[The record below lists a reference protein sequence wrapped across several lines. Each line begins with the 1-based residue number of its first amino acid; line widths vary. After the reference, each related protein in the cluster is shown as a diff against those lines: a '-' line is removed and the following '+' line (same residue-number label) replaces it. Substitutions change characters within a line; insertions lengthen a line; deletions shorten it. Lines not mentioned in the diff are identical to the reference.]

1 MKIQRGKN
9 MAAIN
14 DLIAQ
19 ITDEGLRKRL
29 EQEVNKLSKQ
39 KKFGLVF
46 ESHLPE
52 VTPLYDMPIKAGCK
66 VILRDRR
73 EDKNIYIVLTVDNG
87 MAVCGLKSAEETK
100 SISVNDLVRVA
111 EFGESIYPYLKP
123 IDCVCNSSE
132 DDFWHALIEA
142 DNYHALQLLEY
153 LYASRVDCIYI
164 DPPYNNRDKSWKYNN
179 DYVDSSDSYA
189 HSKWLSFMEKR
200 LRIAKKLLNPKKSV
214 LILTIDEKEYLHIGC
229 LLEEIFTDAQ
239 IQMITSVISA
249 KGVVRNDQFSRVE
262 EYIFVVE
269 YGEVSFSKLPFNM
282 LDDDIKKEADRE
294 IEWLG
299 FRRRAPQAKRN
310 SRPNQFY
317 PVYVNS
323 ETGIIEAIGDVVKQG
338 VDRNTISVPEGCTAL
353 WPLSKD
359 GDERLWSLI
368 PEQART
374 NLEKGYLRVK
384 NWNKKERT
392 GTVYYLPSGTID
404 DIESGKART
413 IGKNNDGSIIA
424 KYEAEGTTPPKR
436 VWNMKSHNA
445 ETYGTNVLNSILGK
459 RFDYPKS
466 IYAVHDTLSF
476 FVGNNPNALIIDFFA
491 GSGTTLHA
499 VNLLNAEDNGNRRC
513 VLVTNN
519 EMSVEEEKQLIDAGR
534 LPGDEEWESLGI
546 ANYVTWPR
554 IVGCIKGR
562 DIDGNVLQGNYGVD
576 KETYEL
582 QKLKVVEGD
591 KTKTINAYIKKNE
604 PLYPKLAEL
613 KVGDGFRSN
622 AIFLKLGFLDKTSV
636 ALGMQF
642 KELLPVLWMK
652 AGAKGRCPEIKEDC
666 PKMLIL
672 PENRFAVLVDENAFL
687 EFNDEI
693 KKHPSIQTVYIVTDY
708 EVNYRSM
715 VRSMNVKKTYQLY
728 RDYLDNFRI
737 NHGRN

>member
-1 MKIQRGKN
+1 

-19 ITDEGLRKRL
+19 ITDEGLRKRI

-52 VTPLYDMPIKAGCK
+52 VTPFYDMPIKAGCK

-229 LLEEIFTDAQ
+229 LLEEIFPDAQ

-317 PVYVNS
+317 PVYVNN

-519 EMSVEEEKQLIDAGR
+519 EMSVEEEKQLIDAGH

-554 IVGCIKGR
+554 IVGCIKGK

-652 AGAKGRCPEIKEDC
+652 AGTKGRCPEIKEDC

-693 KKHPSIQTVYIVTDY
+693 KKHPSIQTIYIVTDY

-715 VRSMNVKKTYQLY
+715 VRSMNVKETYQLY

>member
-1 MKIQRGKN
+1 

-52 VTPLYDMPIKAGCK
+52 VTPFYDMPIKAGCK

-229 LLEEIFTDAQ
+229 LLEEIFPDAQ

-317 PVYVNS
+317 PVYVNN

-519 EMSVEEEKQLIDAGR
+519 EMSVEEEKQLIDAGH

-554 IVGCIKGR
+554 IVGCIKGK

-693 KKHPSIQTVYIVTDY
+693 KKHPSIQTIYIVTDY

-715 VRSMNVKKTYQLY
+715 VRSMNVKETYQLY

>member
-1 MKIQRGKN
+1 

-19 ITDEGLRKRL
+19 ITDEGLRKRI

-52 VTPLYDMPIKAGCK
+52 VTPFYDMPIKAGCK

-229 LLEEIFTDAQ
+229 LLEEIFPDAQ

-269 YGEVSFSKLPFNM
+269 YGEVSFSKSPFNM

-317 PVYVNS
+317 PVYVNN

-519 EMSVEEEKQLIDAGR
+519 EMSVEEEKQLIDAGH

-554 IVGCIKGR
+554 IVGCIKGK

-693 KKHPSIQTVYIVTDY
+693 KKHPSIQTIYIVTDY

-715 VRSMNVKKTYQLY
+715 VRSMNVKETYQLY

>member
-1 MKIQRGKN
+1 

-19 ITDEGLRKRL
+19 ITDEGLRKRI

-52 VTPLYDMPIKAGCK
+52 VTPFYDMPIKAGCK

-229 LLEEIFTDAQ
+229 LLEEIFPDAQ

-317 PVYVNS
+317 PVYVNN

-519 EMSVEEEKQLIDAGR
+519 EMSVEEEKQLIDAGH
-534 LPGDEEWESLGI
+534 LPSDEEWESLGI

-554 IVGCIKGR
+554 IVGCIKGK

-693 KKHPSIQTVYIVTDY
+693 KKHPSIQTIYIVTDY

-715 VRSMNVKKTYQLY
+715 VRSMNVKETYQLY

>member
-1 MKIQRGKN
+1 

-19 ITDEGLRKRL
+19 ITDEGLRKRF

>member
-1 MKIQRGKN
+1 

-66 VILRDRR
+66 VILRDRS

-142 DNYHALQLLEY
+142 DNYHALQMLEY

-229 LLEEIFTDAQ
+229 LLEEIFPDAQ

-317 PVYVNS
+317 PVYVNN

-613 KVGDGFRSN
+613 KLGDGFRSN

-652 AGAKGRCPEIKEDC
+652 AGAREDVQ
-666 PKMLIL
+666 K
-672 PENRFAVLVDENAFL
+672 
-687 EFNDEI
+687 
-693 KKHPSIQTVYIVTDY
+693 
-708 EVNYRSM
+708 
-715 VRSMNVKKTYQLY
+715 
-728 RDYLDNFRI
+728 
-737 NHGRN
+737 

>member
-1 MKIQRGKN
+1 

-19 ITDEGLRKRL
+19 ITDEGLRKRI

-52 VTPLYDMPIKAGCK
+52 VTPFYDMPIKAGCK

-87 MAVCGLKSAEETK
+87 MAVCGLKSAEGTK

-111 EFGESIYPYLKP
+111 EFGEPIYPYLKP

-229 LLEEIFTDAQ
+229 LLEEIFPDAQ

-317 PVYVNS
+317 PVYVNN

-519 EMSVEEEKQLIDAGR
+519 EMSVEEEKQLIDAGH

-554 IVGCIKGR
+554 IVGCIKGK

-693 KKHPSIQTVYIVTDY
+693 KKHPSIQTIYIVTDY

-715 VRSMNVKKTYQLY
+715 VRSMNVKETYQLY

>member
-1 MKIQRGKN
+1 

-19 ITDEGLRKRL
+19 ITDEGLRKRF

-52 VTPLYDMPIKAGCK
+52 VTPLYDMPIRAGCK

-142 DNYHALQLLEY
+142 DNSHALQLLEY

-229 LLEEIFTDAQ
+229 LLEEIFPDAQ

-317 PVYVNS
+317 PVYVNN

-708 EVNYRSM
+708 
-715 VRSMNVKKTYQLY
+715 
-728 RDYLDNFRI
+728 
-737 NHGRN
+737 

>member
-1 MKIQRGKN
+1 

-100 SISVNDLVRVA
+100 SILVNDLVRVA

-229 LLEEIFTDAQ
+229 LLEEIFPDAQ

-317 PVYVNS
+317 PVYVNN

-737 NHGRN
+737 NHGGN

>member
-1 MKIQRGKN
+1 
-9 MAAIN
+9 
-14 DLIAQ
+14 
-19 ITDEGLRKRL
+19 
-29 EQEVNKLSKQ
+29 
-39 KKFGLVF
+39 
-46 ESHLPE
+46 
-52 VTPLYDMPIKAGCK
+52 
-66 VILRDRR
+66 
-73 EDKNIYIVLTVDNG
+73 
-87 MAVCGLKSAEETK
+87 
-100 SISVNDLVRVA
+100 
-111 EFGESIYPYLKP
+111 
-123 IDCVCNSSE
+123 
-132 DDFWHALIEA
+132 
-142 DNYHALQLLEY
+142 
-153 LYASRVDCIYI
+153 
-164 DPPYNNRDKSWKYNN
+164 
-179 DYVDSSDSYA
+179 
-189 HSKWLSFMEKR
+189 MEKR

-229 LLEEIFTDAQ
+229 LLEEIFPDAQ

-317 PVYVNS
+317 PVYVNN

-613 KVGDGFRSN
+613 KLGDGFRSN

-715 VRSMNVKKTYQLY
+715 VRSMNVKETYQLY

>member
-1 MKIQRGKN
+1 
-9 MAAIN
+9 
-14 DLIAQ
+14 
-19 ITDEGLRKRL
+19 
-29 EQEVNKLSKQ
+29 
-39 KKFGLVF
+39 
-46 ESHLPE
+46 
-52 VTPLYDMPIKAGCK
+52 
-66 VILRDRR
+66 
-73 EDKNIYIVLTVDNG
+73 
-87 MAVCGLKSAEETK
+87 
-100 SISVNDLVRVA
+100 
-111 EFGESIYPYLKP
+111 
-123 IDCVCNSSE
+123 
-132 DDFWHALIEA
+132 
-142 DNYHALQLLEY
+142 
-153 LYASRVDCIYI
+153 
-164 DPPYNNRDKSWKYNN
+164 
-179 DYVDSSDSYA
+179 
-189 HSKWLSFMEKR
+189 
-200 LRIAKKLLNPKKSV
+200 
-214 LILTIDEKEYLHIGC
+214 
-229 LLEEIFTDAQ
+229 
-239 IQMITSVISA
+239 
-249 KGVVRNDQFSRVE
+249 
-262 EYIFVVE
+262 
-269 YGEVSFSKLPFNM
+269 
-282 LDDDIKKEADRE
+282 
-294 IEWLG
+294 
-299 FRRRAPQAKRN
+299 
-310 SRPNQFY
+310 
-317 PVYVNS
+317 
-323 ETGIIEAIGDVVKQG
+323 
-338 VDRNTISVPEGCTAL
+338 
-353 WPLSKD
+353 
-359 GDERLWSLI
+359 
-368 PEQART
+368 
-374 NLEKGYLRVK
+374 
-384 NWNKKERT
+384 
-392 GTVYYLPSGTID
+392 
-404 DIESGKART
+404 
-413 IGKNNDGSIIA
+413 
-424 KYEAEGTTPPKR
+424 
-436 VWNMKSHNA
+436 MKSHNA

-519 EMSVEEEKQLIDAGR
+519 EMSVEEEKQLIDAGH

-554 IVGCIKGR
+554 IVGCIKGK

-693 KKHPSIQTVYIVTDY
+693 KKHPSIQTIYIVTDY

-715 VRSMNVKKTYQLY
+715 VRSMNVKETYQLY

>member
-1 MKIQRGKN
+1 

-19 ITDEGLRKRL
+19 ITDEGLRKRI

-52 VTPLYDMPIKAGCK
+52 VTPFYDMPIKAGCK

-229 LLEEIFTDAQ
+229 LLEEIFPDAQ

-317 PVYVNS
+317 PVYVNN

-519 EMSVEEEKQLIDAGR
+519 EMSVEEEKQLIDAGH

-554 IVGCIKGR
+554 IVGCIKGK

-693 KKHPSIQTVYIVTDY
+693 KKTSEHT
-708 EVNYRSM
+708 
-715 VRSMNVKKTYQLY
+715 
-728 RDYLDNFRI
+728 
-737 NHGRN
+737 NHIYSN

>member
-1 MKIQRGKN
+1 

-66 VILRDRR
+66 VILRDRS

-164 DPPYNNRDKSWKYNN
+164 DPPYNNRNKSWKYNN

-229 LLEEIFTDAQ
+229 LLEEIFPDAQ

-249 KGVVRNDQFSRVE
+249 KGVVRNDQFSGVE

-317 PVYVNS
+317 PVYVNN

-445 ETYGTNVLNSILGK
+445 ETYGTNMLNSILGK

-466 IYAVHDTLSF
+466 IYAVHDILSF

-715 VRSMNVKKTYQLY
+715 VRSMNVKETYQLY

>member
-1 MKIQRGKN
+1 

-19 ITDEGLRKRL
+19 ITDEGLRKRF

-229 LLEEIFTDAQ
+229 LLEEIFPDAQ
-239 IQMITSVISA
+239 ITSVISA

-317 PVYVNS
+317 PVYVNN

-613 KVGDGFRSN
+613 KVGDGFPSN

-737 NHGRN
+737 NHGGN

>member
-1 MKIQRGKN
+1 

-19 ITDEGLRKRL
+19 ITDEGLRKRI

-52 VTPLYDMPIKAGCK
+52 VTPFYDMPIKAGCK

-229 LLEEIFTDAQ
+229 LLEEIFPDAQ

-317 PVYVNS
+317 PVYVNN

-519 EMSVEEEKQLIDAGR
+519 EMSVEEEKQLIDAGH

-554 IVGCIKGR
+554 IVGCIKGK

-672 PENRFAVLVDENAFL
+672 PENRFAVLVDENAF
-687 EFNDEI
+687 FC
-693 KKHPSIQTVYIVTDY
+693 QTRLV
-708 EVNYRSM
+708 
-715 VRSMNVKKTYQLY
+715 
-728 RDYLDNFRI
+728 
-737 NHGRN
+737 

>member
-1 MKIQRGKN
+1 

-19 ITDEGLRKRL
+19 ITDEGLRKRI

-52 VTPLYDMPIKAGCK
+52 VTPFYDMPIKAGCK

-229 LLEEIFTDAQ
+229 LLEEIFPDAQ

-317 PVYVNS
+317 PVYVNN

-519 EMSVEEEKQLIDAGR
+519 EMSVEEEKQLIDAGH

-554 IVGCIKGR
+554 IVGCIKGK

-693 KKHPSIQTVYIVTDY
+693 KKHPSIQTIYIVTDY

-715 VRSMNVKKTYQLY
+715 VRSMNVKETYQLY

>member
-1 MKIQRGKN
+1 

-19 ITDEGLRKRL
+19 ITDEGLRKRF

-52 VTPLYDMPIKAGCK
+52 VTPLYDMPIRAGCK

-229 LLEEIFTDAQ
+229 LLEEIFPDAQ

-317 PVYVNS
+317 PVYVNN

-737 NHGRN
+737 NHGGN

>member
-1 MKIQRGKN
+1 
-9 MAAIN
+9 
-14 DLIAQ
+14 
-19 ITDEGLRKRL
+19 
-29 EQEVNKLSKQ
+29 
-39 KKFGLVF
+39 
-46 ESHLPE
+46 
-52 VTPLYDMPIKAGCK
+52 
-66 VILRDRR
+66 
-73 EDKNIYIVLTVDNG
+73 
-87 MAVCGLKSAEETK
+87 
-100 SISVNDLVRVA
+100 
-111 EFGESIYPYLKP
+111 
-123 IDCVCNSSE
+123 
-132 DDFWHALIEA
+132 
-142 DNYHALQLLEY
+142 
-153 LYASRVDCIYI
+153 
-164 DPPYNNRDKSWKYNN
+164 
-179 DYVDSSDSYA
+179 
-189 HSKWLSFMEKR
+189 MEKR

-229 LLEEIFTDAQ
+229 LLEEIFPDAQ

-317 PVYVNS
+317 PVYVNN

-519 EMSVEEEKQLIDAGR
+519 EMSVEEEKQLIDAGH

-554 IVGCIKGR
+554 IVGCIKGK

-693 KKHPSIQTVYIVTDY
+693 KKHPSIQTIYIVTDY

-715 VRSMNVKKTYQLY
+715 VRSMNVKETYQLY

>member
-1 MKIQRGKN
+1 

-19 ITDEGLRKRL
+19 ITDEGLRKRI

-229 LLEEIFTDAQ
+229 LLEEIFPDAQ

-310 SRPNQFY
+310 LRPNQFY
-317 PVYVNS
+317 PVYVNN

-519 EMSVEEEKQLIDAGR
+519 EMSVEEEKQLIDAGH

-554 IVGCIKGR
+554 IVGCIKGK

-693 KKHPSIQTVYIVTDY
+693 KKHPSIQTIYIVTDY

-715 VRSMNVKKTYQLY
+715 VRSMNVKETYQLY

>member
-1 MKIQRGKN
+1 MRV
-9 MAAIN
+9 
-14 DLIAQ
+14 
-19 ITDEGLRKRL
+19 EW
-29 EQEVNKLSKQ
+29 
-39 KKFGLVF
+39 
-46 ESHLPE
+46 
-52 VTPLYDMPIKAGCK
+52 
-66 VILRDRR
+66 
-73 EDKNIYIVLTVDNG
+73 TV
-87 MAVCGLKSAEETK
+87 
-100 SISVNDLVRVA
+100 
-111 EFGESIYPYLKP
+111 
-123 IDCVCNSSE
+123 
-132 DDFWHALIEA
+132 
-142 DNYHALQLLEY
+142 
-153 LYASRVDCIYI
+153 YI

-229 LLEEIFTDAQ
+229 LLEEIFPDAQ

-317 PVYVNS
+317 PVYVNN

-519 EMSVEEEKQLIDAGR
+519 EMSVEEEKQLIDAGH

-554 IVGCIKGR
+554 IVGCIKGK

-693 KKHPSIQTVYIVTDY
+693 KKHPSIQTIYIVTDY

-715 VRSMNVKKTYQLY
+715 VRSMNVKETYQLY

>member
-1 MKIQRGKN
+1 

-66 VILRDRR
+66 AILRDRS

-229 LLEEIFTDAQ
+229 LLEEIFPDAQ

-317 PVYVNS
+317 PVYVNN

-476 FVGNNPNALIIDFFA
+476 FVGNNPNAVIIDFFA
-491 GSGTTLHA
+491 VLGTTFHA

-715 VRSMNVKKTYQLY
+715 VRSMNVKETYQLY

>member
-1 MKIQRGKN
+1 M
-9 MAAIN
+9 
-14 DLIAQ
+14 
-19 ITDEGLRKRL
+19 
-29 EQEVNKLSKQ
+29 
-39 KKFGLVF
+39 
-46 ESHLPE
+46 
-52 VTPLYDMPIKAGCK
+52 
-66 VILRDRR
+66 
-73 EDKNIYIVLTVDNG
+73 
-87 MAVCGLKSAEETK
+87 
-100 SISVNDLVRVA
+100 
-111 EFGESIYPYLKP
+111 
-123 IDCVCNSSE
+123 
-132 DDFWHALIEA
+132 
-142 DNYHALQLLEY
+142 
-153 LYASRVDCIYI
+153 DCIYI

-229 LLEEIFTDAQ
+229 LLEEIFPDAQ

-269 YGEVSFSKLPFNM
+269 YGEVSFSKFPFNM
-282 LDDDIKKEADRE
+282 LDDDVKKEADRE

-317 PVYVNS
+317 PVYVNN

-519 EMSVEEEKQLIDAGR
+519 EMSVEEEKQLIDAGH

-554 IVGCIKGR
+554 IVGCIKGK

-652 AGAKGRCPEIKEDC
+652 AGAKGRCPEIKENC

-687 EFNDEI
+687 EFSDEI
-693 KKHPSIQTVYIVTDY
+693 KKHPSIQTVYLVTYY
-708 EVNYRSM
+708 EVNYRSI
-715 VRSMNVKKTYQLY
+715 VRSMNVKETYQLY

>member
-1 MKIQRGKN
+1 M
-9 MAAIN
+9 
-14 DLIAQ
+14 
-19 ITDEGLRKRL
+19 
-29 EQEVNKLSKQ
+29 
-39 KKFGLVF
+39 
-46 ESHLPE
+46 
-52 VTPLYDMPIKAGCK
+52 
-66 VILRDRR
+66 
-73 EDKNIYIVLTVDNG
+73 
-87 MAVCGLKSAEETK
+87 
-100 SISVNDLVRVA
+100 
-111 EFGESIYPYLKP
+111 
-123 IDCVCNSSE
+123 
-132 DDFWHALIEA
+132 
-142 DNYHALQLLEY
+142 
-153 LYASRVDCIYI
+153 
-164 DPPYNNRDKSWKYNN
+164 
-179 DYVDSSDSYA
+179 
-189 HSKWLSFMEKR
+189 
-200 LRIAKKLLNPKKSV
+200 
-214 LILTIDEKEYLHIGC
+214 ILTIDEKEYLHIGC
-229 LLEEIFTDAQ
+229 LLEEIFPDAQ

-317 PVYVNS
+317 PVYVNN

-519 EMSVEEEKQLIDAGR
+519 EMSVEEEKQLIDAGH

-554 IVGCIKGR
+554 IVGCIKGK

-693 KKHPSIQTVYIVTDY
+693 KKHPSIQTIYIVTDY

-715 VRSMNVKKTYQLY
+715 VRSMNVKETYQLY

>member
-1 MKIQRGKN
+1 

-19 ITDEGLRKRL
+19 ITDEGLRKRF

-229 LLEEIFTDAQ
+229 LLEEIFPDAQ

-317 PVYVNS
+317 PVYVNN

-652 AGAKGRCPEIKEDC
+652 AGAKGRCPEIKEGI
-666 PKMLIL
+666 LI
-672 PENRFAVLVDENAFL
+672 
-687 EFNDEI
+687 
-693 KKHPSIQTVYIVTDY
+693 Y
-708 EVNYRSM
+708 
-715 VRSMNVKKTYQLY
+715 
-728 RDYLDNFRI
+728 
-737 NHGRN
+737 

>member
-1 MKIQRGKN
+1 
-9 MAAIN
+9 MA
-14 DLIAQ
+14 
-19 ITDEGLRKRL
+19 
-29 EQEVNKLSKQ
+29 
-39 KKFGLVF
+39 F
-46 ESHLPE
+46 
-52 VTPLYDMPIKAGCK
+52 
-66 VILRDRR
+66 
-73 EDKNIYIVLTVDNG
+73 IYG
-87 MAVCGLKSAEETK
+87 
-100 SISVNDLVRVA
+100 
-111 EFGESIYPYLKP
+111 
-123 IDCVCNSSE
+123 
-132 DDFWHALIEA
+132 
-142 DNYHALQLLEY
+142 
-153 LYASRVDCIYI
+153 
-164 DPPYNNRDKSWKYNN
+164 
-179 DYVDSSDSYA
+179 
-189 HSKWLSFMEKR
+189 KR

-229 LLEEIFTDAQ
+229 LLEEIFPDAQ

-317 PVYVNS
+317 PVYVNN

-519 EMSVEEEKQLIDAGR
+519 EMSVEEEKQLIDAGH

-554 IVGCIKGR
+554 IVGCIKGK

-693 KKHPSIQTVYIVTDY
+693 KKHPSIQTIYIVTDY

-715 VRSMNVKKTYQLY
+715 VRSMNVKETYQLY

>member
-1 MKIQRGKN
+1 

-229 LLEEIFTDAQ
+229 LLEEIFPDAQ

-317 PVYVNS
+317 PVYVNN

-534 LPGDEEWESLGI
+534 LPGDEEWKSLGI

-715 VRSMNVKKTYQLY
+715 VRSMNVKETYQLY

>member
-1 MKIQRGKN
+1 

-19 ITDEGLRKRL
+19 ITDEGLRKRI

-229 LLEEIFTDAQ
+229 LLEEIFPDAQ

-317 PVYVNS
+317 PVYVNN

-491 GSGTTLHA
+491 GSGTSLHA

-519 EMSVEEEKQLIDAGR
+519 EMSVEEEKQLIDAGH

-554 IVGCIKGR
+554 IVGCIKGK

-693 KKHPSIQTVYIVTDY
+693 KKHPSIQTIYIVTDY

-715 VRSMNVKKTYQLY
+715 VRSMNVKETYQLY

>member
-1 MKIQRGKN
+1 

-66 VILRDRR
+66 VILRDRS

-164 DPPYNNRDKSWKYNN
+164 DPPYNNRNKSWKYNN

-229 LLEEIFTDAQ
+229 LLEEIFPDAQ

-317 PVYVNS
+317 PVYVNN

-445 ETYGTNVLNSILGK
+445 ETYGTNMLNSILGK

-466 IYAVHDTLSF
+466 IYAVHDILSF

-715 VRSMNVKKTYQLY
+715 VRSMNVKETYQLY

>member
-1 MKIQRGKN
+1 

-19 ITDEGLRKRL
+19 ITDEGLRKRI

-52 VTPLYDMPIKAGCK
+52 VTPFYDMPIKAGCK

-229 LLEEIFTDAQ
+229 LLEEIFPDAQ

-317 PVYVNS
+317 PVYVNN

-519 EMSVEEEKQLIDAGR
+519 EMSVEEEKQLINAGH

-554 IVGCIKGR
+554 IVGCIKGK

-693 KKHPSIQTVYIVTDY
+693 KKHPSIQTIYIVTDY

-715 VRSMNVKKTYQLY
+715 VRSMNVKETYQLY

>member
-1 MKIQRGKN
+1 

-14 DLIAQ
+14 DVIAQ

-111 EFGESIYPYLKP
+111 EFGESVYPYLKP

-229 LLEEIFTDAQ
+229 LLEEIFHDAQ

-317 PVYVNS
+317 PVYVNN

-519 EMSVEEEKQLIDAGR
+519 EMSVEEEKQLIDVGR

-715 VRSMNVKKTYQLY
+715 VRSMNVKETYQLY

>member
-1 MKIQRGKN
+1 

-52 VTPLYDMPIKAGCK
+52 VTPLYDMPIKTGCK
-66 VILRDRR
+66 VILRDRS
-73 EDKNIYIVLTVDNG
+73 EDKNIYTVLSVDNG
-87 MAVCGLKSAEETK
+87 MAVCGLKSAEGTK

-111 EFGESIYPYLKP
+111 EFGEPIYPYLKP

-229 LLEEIFTDAQ
+229 LLEEIFPDAQ

-269 YGEVSFSKLPFNM
+269 YGEVSFSKFPFNM
-282 LDDDIKKEADRE
+282 LDDDVKKEADRE

-317 PVYVNS
+317 PVYVNN

-413 IGKNNDGSIIA
+413 TGKNNDGSIIA

-466 IYAVHDTLSF
+466 IYAVHDALSF

-534 LPGDEEWESLGI
+534 LPGDEEWENFGI

-622 AIFLKLGFLDKTSV
+622 AIFFKLGFLDKTSV

-652 AGAKGRCPEIKEDC
+652 AGAKGRCPEIKENC

-687 EFNDEI
+687 EFSDEI
-693 KKHPSIQTVYIVTDY
+693 KKHPSIQTVYLVTDY

-715 VRSMNVKKTYQLY
+715 VRSMNVKETYQLY

>member
-1 MKIQRGKN
+1 

-19 ITDEGLRKRL
+19 ITDEGLRKRF

-229 LLEEIFTDAQ
+229 LLEEIFPDAQ

-317 PVYVNS
+317 PVYVNN

-392 GTVYYLPSGTID
+392 GTVYYLTSGTID

-737 NHGRN
+737 NHGGN

>member
-1 MKIQRGKN
+1 

-19 ITDEGLRKRL
+19 ITDEGLRKRI

-52 VTPLYDMPIKAGCK
+52 VTPFYDMPIKAGCK

-73 EDKNIYIVLTVDNG
+73 EDKNIYIVLTVDNE

-229 LLEEIFTDAQ
+229 LLEEIFPDAQ

-317 PVYVNS
+317 PVYVNN

-519 EMSVEEEKQLIDAGR
+519 EMSVEEEKQLIDAGH

-554 IVGCIKGR
+554 IVGCIKGK

-693 KKHPSIQTVYIVTDY
+693 KKHPSIQTIYIVTDY

-715 VRSMNVKKTYQLY
+715 VRSMNVKETYQLY

>member
-1 MKIQRGKN
+1 

-19 ITDEGLRKRL
+19 ITDEGLRKRI

-52 VTPLYDMPIKAGCK
+52 VTPFYDMPIKAGCK

-229 LLEEIFTDAQ
+229 LLEEIFPDAQ

-317 PVYVNS
+317 PVYVNN

-519 EMSVEEEKQLIDAGR
+519 EMSVEEEKQLIDAGH

-554 IVGCIKGR
+554 IVGCIKGK

-622 AIFLKLGFLDKTSV
+622 AIFLKLDFLDKTSV

-693 KKHPSIQTVYIVTDY
+693 KKHPSIQTIYIVTDY

-715 VRSMNVKKTYQLY
+715 VRSMNVKETYQLY

>member
-1 MKIQRGKN
+1 

-19 ITDEGLRKRL
+19 ITDEGLRKRF

-229 LLEEIFTDAQ
+229 LLEEIFPDAQ

-317 PVYVNS
+317 PVYVNN

-445 ETYGTNVLNSILGK
+445 EIYGTNVLNSILGK

-737 NHGRN
+737 NHGGN

>member
-1 MKIQRGKN
+1 

-19 ITDEGLRKRL
+19 ITDEGLRKRF

-200 LRIAKKLLNPKKSV
+200 LRVAKKLLNPKKSV

-229 LLEEIFTDAQ
+229 LLEEIFPDAQ

-317 PVYVNS
+317 PVYVNN

-737 NHGRN
+737 NHGGN

>member
-1 MKIQRGKN
+1 

-338 VDRNTISVPEGCTAL
+338 VDMNTISVPEGCTAL

>member
-1 MKIQRGKN
+1 

-19 ITDEGLRKRL
+19 ITDEGLRKRF

-229 LLEEIFTDAQ
+229 LLEEIFPDAQ

-299 FRRRAPQAKRN
+299 FRCRAPQAKRN

-317 PVYVNS
+317 PVYVNN

-737 NHGRN
+737 NHGGN

>member
-1 MKIQRGKN
+1 

-19 ITDEGLRKRL
+19 ITDEGLRKRI

-52 VTPLYDMPIKAGCK
+52 VTPFYDMPIKAGCK

-200 LRIAKKLLNPKKSV
+200 LRIVKKLLNPKKSV

-229 LLEEIFTDAQ
+229 LLEEIFPDAQ

-317 PVYVNS
+317 PVYVNN

-519 EMSVEEEKQLIDAGR
+519 EMSVEEEKQLIDAGH

-554 IVGCIKGR
+554 IVGCIKGK

-693 KKHPSIQTVYIVTDY
+693 KKHPSIQTIYIVTDY

-715 VRSMNVKKTYQLY
+715 VRSMNVKETYQLY

>member
-1 MKIQRGKN
+1 

-19 ITDEGLRKRL
+19 ITDEGLRKRI

-52 VTPLYDMPIKAGCK
+52 VTPFYDMPIKAGCK

-229 LLEEIFTDAQ
+229 LLEEIFPDAQ

-317 PVYVNS
+317 PVYVNN

-519 EMSVEEEKQLIDAGR
+519 EMSVEEEKQLIDAGH
-534 LPGDEEWESLGI
+534 LLGDEEWESLGI

-554 IVGCIKGR
+554 IVGCIKGK

-693 KKHPSIQTVYIVTDY
+693 KKHPSIQTIYIVTDY

-715 VRSMNVKKTYQLY
+715 VRSMNVKETYQLY